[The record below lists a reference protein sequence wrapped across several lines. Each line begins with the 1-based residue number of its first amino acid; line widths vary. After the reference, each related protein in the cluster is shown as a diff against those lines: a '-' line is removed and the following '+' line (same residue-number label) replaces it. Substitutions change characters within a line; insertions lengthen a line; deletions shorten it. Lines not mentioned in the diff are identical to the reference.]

1 MGGNWE
7 WDGNG
12 VGNWKLSSTKQLQLN
27 MFVPTRFLPNARDPF
42 KRPDR
47 RLCRCRYLLEH
58 GREPSASQDDEITAE
73 AWAYLRELGRCGQ
86 GDIERLDRRFPIV
99 AEAFRFFISAEPLRL
114 AELDA
119 RLLANQSDGKIA
131 ERMGLSPTGVACYAG
146 LCFDVRPYLRC
157 DGYVVN
163 VVLGPKIHRGLTPGD
178 HELLLKL
185 FGYGLGGCGVD
196 AYLDFLRDPP
206 VVPASL
212 ADLDVPALRRLRDRL
227 QVKVAVLA
235 LTTPAA
241 DLPPATWLR
250 LLQQF
255 AATRRGRAPDGG
267 KDAVVCTIRAALDAV
282 ACLSAV
288 PRPTG
293 GDTAEQ
299 AAGSDS
305 PLSVARIG
313 AGDAGRSDRQRE
325 PVPA

>member
-1 MGGNWE
+1 
-7 WDGNG
+7 
-12 VGNWKLSSTKQLQLN
+12 VARAKQNSDTELT
-27 MFVPTRFLPNARDPF
+27 MFVPSRFLFNPHDPF

-47 RLCRCRYLLEH
+47 RLCRARYLLAH
-58 GREPSASQDDEITAE
+58 DREPSASQDDTITAE

-119 RLLANQSDGKIA
+119 RLLANQSDGEIA
-131 ERMGLSPTGVACYAG
+131 ERMGLSPAGVACYAG
-146 LCFDVRPYLRC
+146 LCFDVRPYLQA
-157 DGYVVN
+157 DAYIIG

-185 FGYGLGGCGVD
+185 FGYGGLGGCGVD
-196 AYLDFLRDPP
+196 AYLDFLHARP

-227 QVKVAVLA
+227 HVKVAVLA

-255 AATRRGRAPDGG
+255 ATRQRARAADGD
-267 KDAVVCTIRAALDAV
+267 KDSVLCAIRAALDAV

-288 PRPTG
+288 PRSTG

-299 AAGSDS
+299 AAGGDS
-305 PLSVARIG
+305 TLSVARVG
-313 AGDAGRSDRQRE
+313 AGDASCSDRQRS